1 MKVRLLFFSHLKD
14 IVGAAQLD
22 EEISE
27 GTSVRD
33 LLEKLFARYPKLRS
47 WNESILVGAGVEFVG
62 RDYLLQSGDEIAI
75 MPPVQGG

>member
-22 EEISE
+22 EEISDE
-27 GTSVRD
+27 TRVSD
-33 LLEKLFARYPKLRS
+33 LLEKLCARFPKLRG
-47 WNESILVGAGVEFVG
+47 WNESILIGAGVEFVG
-62 RDYLLQSGDEIAI
+62 RDYVIKPDDEIAI